1 MPHLSFSL
9 RFTVVV
15 FLCAGIEHTGV
26 RGRHRRYR
34 PGSEAFPRVQLDRPW
49 SSTPRLQRR
58 GEGAGLARAGALEP
72 DALREGAPQLTSTRF
87 WFPLLLGL
95 PQHLDTPTHVPTR
108 THARM
113 HAHPVSWDYKV
124 ICPHRR
130 IWISRIDKEKKKDDG
145 LDDDWCLQSS
155 PFFFFFLSFFFFFL
169 FLALRYAVPLRP
181 RGWRLRCRW
190 PTGRITP
197 ALRVSCG

>member
-1 MPHLSFSL
+1 MPPSVVCNVILLPGFWGVSILLGPFFPGCSSHSLPHFSL
-9 RFTVVV
+9 RFTVVA

-49 SSTPRLQRR
+49 PSTPRLQRR

-95 PQHLDTPTHVPTR
+95 HQHLDTPTHVPTR

-113 HAHPVSWDYKV
+113 HAHPVSWDYKDM
-124 ICPHRR
+124 
-130 IWISRIDKEKKKDDG
+130 S
-145 LDDDWCLQSS
+145 
-155 PFFFFFLSFFFFFL
+155 
-169 FLALRYAVPLRP
+169 
-181 RGWRLRCRW
+181 
-190 PTGRITP
+190 TP
-197 ALRVSCG
+197 EDMDFPYR